1 MLARVTHDL
10 PCYPK
15 WLDAVRPAA
24 AVHDQYSKM
33 ITTAKVHLLMRVRH
47 GDGTDLTSMPKD
59 GPL

>member
-10 PCYPK
+10 SCYPK

-24 AVHDQYSKM
+24 AVHGQYSKM
-33 ITTAKVHLLMRVRH
+33 ITVTMVHLLVSVRH
-47 GDGTDLTSMPKD
+47 RDDTDLTHMLKD

>member
-1 MLARVTHDL
+1 MT
-10 PCYPK
+10 YPAIQR

-33 ITTAKVHLLMRVRH
+33 ISAAMVHLRMGVRH
-47 GDGTDLTSMPKD
+47 RDGTDLTRMPKD